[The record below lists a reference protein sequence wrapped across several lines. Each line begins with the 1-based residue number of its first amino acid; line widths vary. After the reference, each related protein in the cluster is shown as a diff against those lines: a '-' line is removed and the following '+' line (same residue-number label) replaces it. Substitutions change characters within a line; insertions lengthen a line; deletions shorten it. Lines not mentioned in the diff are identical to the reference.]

1 MKKIYI
7 MMLLVLTGMTAMAQT
22 SVWHGGRTAWTH
34 GSGTESDPYLLESA
48 DHLAYL
54 AYVVNKGYNTE
65 GMYFQLTTDIDLNG
79 SEDQQWIPIG
89 LGSRYFC
96 DDGCDR
102 GLPRF
107 FYDASRPCFQ
117 GYFDGGNHR
126 ISNIYIDYSEA
137 VYRYAAGLFG
147 KVQGR
152 RDGEEVYTTVIENV
166 FVTNGTIIGGI
177 CGGIVAEGD
186 GYTLVSRCWNG
197 ATIDGSSNCG
207 GIVGQNVNQIR
218 NCFNKGSVNGKYA
231 GGIVGHSEIRRTVDI
246 EECYNQGTITG
257 TYAGGIVGL
266 CLRPAATINNCF
278 NTGTINADGTGL
290 SSLSVGPAAGGI
302 AGGLLY
308 GPSGS
313 VTNCYSTGMLTST
326 QDADCFLLFDGEAIT
341 FENNYYIN
349 TCGEGEG
356 TALEGDYM
364 RSQEFVDVLNGGN
377 RNPVWGMDEKNTNDG
392 FPILLA
398 DDLSVV
404 ALSQTS
410 FKVYPNPAQGQ
421 FTVEGKGQ
429 VIVRNLLGHVLL
441 TRQIDGPTLINMP
454 PGLYFV
460 TIGYATQKI
469 VVE

>member
-1 MKKIYI
+1 
-7 MMLLVLTGMTAMAQT
+7 
-22 SVWHGGRTAWTH
+22 
-34 GSGTESDPYLLESA
+34 
-48 DHLAYL
+48 
-54 AYVVNKGYNTE
+54 
-65 GMYFQLTTDIDLNG
+65 
-79 SEDQQWIPIG
+79 
-89 LGSRYFC
+89 
-96 DDGCDR
+96 
-102 GLPRF
+102 
-107 FYDASRPCFQ
+107 
-117 GYFDGGNHR
+117 
-126 ISNIYIDYSEA
+126 
-137 VYRYAAGLFG
+137 
-147 KVQGR
+147 
-152 RDGEEVYTTVIENV
+152 
-166 FVTNGTIIGGI
+166 
-177 CGGIVAEGD
+177 
-186 GYTLVSRCWNG
+186 
-197 ATIDGSSNCG
+197 
-207 GIVGQNVNQIR
+207 
-218 NCFNKGSVNGKYA
+218 
-231 GGIVGHSEIRRTVDI
+231 
-246 EECYNQGTITG
+246 
-257 TYAGGIVGL
+257 
-266 CLRPAATINNCF
+266 
-278 NTGTINADGTGL
+278 
-290 SSLSVGPAAGGI
+290 
-302 AGGLLY
+302 
-308 GPSGS
+308 
-313 VTNCYSTGMLTST
+313 MLTST